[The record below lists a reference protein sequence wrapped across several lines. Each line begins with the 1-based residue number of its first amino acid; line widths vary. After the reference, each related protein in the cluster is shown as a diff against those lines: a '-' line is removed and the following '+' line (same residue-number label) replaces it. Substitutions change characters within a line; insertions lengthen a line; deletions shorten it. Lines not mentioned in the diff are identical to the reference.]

1 MLITSGVSHFAAV
14 PMSVLISEHNGM
26 VSVEM
31 QNPAFKSI
39 RYYQHITSEA
49 VSNLRQA
56 WNNADPANK
65 LVWPDTDVEGMGEI
79 SEETAREVFNAA
91 MAAL

>member
-1 MLITSGVSHFAAV
+1 
-14 PMSVLISEHNGM
+14 MSVFISEHNGR
-26 VSVEM
+26 VSVEL
-31 QNPAFKSI
+31 QNPTFKSI

-65 LVWPDTDVEGMGEI
+65 VVLPDTE
-79 SEETAREVFNAA
+79 R
-91 MAAL
+91 AL